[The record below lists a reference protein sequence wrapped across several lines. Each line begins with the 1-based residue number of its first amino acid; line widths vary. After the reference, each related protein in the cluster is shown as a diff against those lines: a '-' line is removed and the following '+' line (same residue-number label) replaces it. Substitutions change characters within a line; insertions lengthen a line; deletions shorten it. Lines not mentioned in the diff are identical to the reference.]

1 MNELSQ
7 REKEILK
14 FAGLSNDDIGKQL
27 HLSRWTVQR
36 YFADMFKKTGCT
48 NRTQLVLRA
57 IKDEVIKNVDIGFF
71 DENGEYKPEICT
83 VNLYKENAFTDAE
96 IIEIIQAYAKERKE
110 NQELYKFIE
119 FLRSKLC

>member
-14 FAGLSNDDIGKQL
+14 FAGLSNDEIGKQL
-27 HLSRWTVQR
+27 HISRWTVQR

-48 NRTQLVLRA
+48 NRTQLVLKA
-57 IKDEVIKNVDIGFF
+57 IKDEVIKDVDIGFF
-71 DENGEYKPEICT
+71 DANGEYKPDICK
-83 VNLYKENAFTDAE
+83 VNLYKERALTDKE
-96 IIEIIQAYAKERKE
+96 LIEIIQAYAKTKKE

-119 FLRSKLC
+119 ILRSKL